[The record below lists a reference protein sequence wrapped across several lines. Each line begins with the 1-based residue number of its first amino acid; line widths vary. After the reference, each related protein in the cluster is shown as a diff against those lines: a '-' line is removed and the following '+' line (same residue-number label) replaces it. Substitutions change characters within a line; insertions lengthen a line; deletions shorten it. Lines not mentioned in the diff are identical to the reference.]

1 MGNKTAFMNNIST
14 ISTQNSKT
22 HKTEKKLYCYGW
34 KLPFLLQIQLYISH
48 YITSL
53 SKYERF

>member
-22 HKTEKKLYCYGW
+22 HKTEKKVV
-34 KLPFLLQIQLYISH
+34 LLWLETPISAPDTALH
-48 YITSL
+48 FALHNVTVKI
-53 SKYERF
+53 